1 MELRMAQCCVELHY
15 GNVLGSYHT
24 SFGCYEIAR
33 KLGHNSSAKTLPLLQ
48 FDTTPIQSQAQP
60 KNGRY
65 TSSIL
70 TVQALR
76 VISINF
82 LLAMSVHYKTEWLRE
97 LFKQLITQDG
107 FN

>member
-1 MELRMAQCCVELHY
+1 M
-15 GNVLGSYHT
+15 
-24 SFGCYEIAR
+24 
-33 KLGHNSSAKTLPLLQ
+33 LQ

-60 KNGRY
+60 KNGRC

-70 TVQALR
+70 TVKALR

-82 LLAMSVHYKTEWLRE
+82 LYKTEWLRE

>member
-1 MELRMAQCCVELHY
+1 M
-15 GNVLGSYHT
+15 
-24 SFGCYEIAR
+24 
-33 KLGHNSSAKTLPLLQ
+33 LQ
-48 FDTTPIQSQAQP
+48 FDTTPIQSRAQP
-60 KNGRY
+60 KNGRC

-82 LLAMSVHYKTEWLRE
+82 VLAMSVLYKTEWLRE

>member
-1 MELRMAQCCVELHY
+1 MGQCCVELHY

-76 VISINF
+76 VISINNN
-82 LLAMSVHYKTEWLRE
+82 V
-97 LFKQLITQDG
+97 
-107 FN
+107 FNNNNVFIKKHPIKLHI